1 MPENKIDEIELR
13 SEEVQDILSK
23 IPHWMVRYGNI
34 VLALLIVMLLVFS
47 WFVKYPDL
55 VTGKIVITTQ
65 VPPQKEYARIQGSI
79 KHLLVENNSIVEKGD
94 FLAVL
99 DNAAKLEDVKLLKSI
114 VDTIRIGNGNFVFP
128 IDSIPNLL
136 LGELATDFSV
146 FQTSYLQ
153 YRMNKRLGPYVNKGH
168 ALETTKTELNSRL
181 EVLHEQQEI
190 MLSELSYKKAD
201 LERYQSLHDS
211 KVVSTQEFESR
222 KMEYLQYERNLKSI
236 EISISQLK
244 ENITYIERDNRS
256 NEITKT
262 TEEINMYSKS
272 IQSFNQLKKAL
283 KEWELKYAFI
293 ASLEGKVS
301 FINIWNENQYV
312 RNGDLLFTVVP
323 QINSE
328 YLARLKMPAQNFGKV
343 KKGQEVMIR
352 LENFPDNEFGILSGT
367 VENMSLIPD
376 NNGLYIIEV
385 GLGDKLITNYNK
397 EIDFTQEMS
406 GTAEIITEDLRLIE
420 RFFYQ
425 LKGLLNRG

>member
-1 MPENKIDEIELR
+1 
-13 SEEVQDILSK
+13 
-23 IPHWMVRYGNI
+23 
-34 VLALLIVMLLVFS
+34 
-47 WFVKYPDL
+47 
-55 VTGKIVITTQ
+55 
-65 VPPQKEYARIQGSI
+65 
-79 KHLLVENNSIVEKGD
+79 
-94 FLAVL
+94 
-99 DNAAKLEDVKLLKSI
+99 
-114 VDTIRIGNGNFVFP
+114 
-128 IDSIPNLL
+128 
-136 LGELATDFSV
+136 
-146 FQTSYLQ
+146 
-153 YRMNKRLGPYVNKGH
+153 
-168 ALETTKTELNSRL
+168 
-181 EVLHEQQEI
+181 